1 MTRRLLARTT
11 LAALGL
17 GSIGLAARQAPS
29 MPAPPTVVEAVIWGE
44 TK

>member
-1 MTRRLLARTT
+1 MTRRLLAFTT

-17 GSIGLAARQAPS
+17 GSIGLAARQAPAT
-29 MPAPPTVVEAVIWGE
+29 PAPPKVVEAVIWGK